1 MSFAKRITSII
12 TNNSKNRLKE
22 LKEHLLDRKHS
33 LDVIN
38 YSFTNI
44 TFIRTYNSNYNI
56 NLKKFHS
63 CLDKIEKV
71 VNLLSKKKVLL
82 STRQHSNLLKL
93 LTTAKF
99 ERLLIPK
106 SIKQVKFFPLMRKL
120 HLQ

>member
-33 LDVIN
+33 LDIIN

-71 VNLLSKKKVLL
+71 VNLLSKKKYYYPLD
-82 STRQHSNLLKL
+82 NLQTYLN
-93 LTTAKF
+93 F
-99 ERLLIPK
+99 
-106 SIKQVKFFPLMRKL
+106 
-120 HLQ
+120 